1 MFNQFPEN
9 MQFTS
14 KIDPETRLLREDEQM
29 AQIHQFVQEVTV
41 TCCLFKQ
48 AMLSKLVAF
57 P

>member
-1 MFNQFPEN
+1 MFNQFLEN

-29 AQIHQFVQEVTV
+29 AQIHQFVQEVIV
-41 TCCLFKQ
+41 TRSLFKQ
-48 AMLSKLVAF
+48 VMLSKLVAF

>member
-1 MFNQFPEN
+1 MFNQFLEN

-29 AQIHQFVQEVTV
+29 AQIHQFVQEVIV
-41 TCCLFKQ
+41 TCSLFKQ
-48 AMLSKLVAF
+48 VMLSKLVAF

>member
-1 MFNQFPEN
+1 

-29 AQIHQFVQEVTV
+29 AQIHQFVQEVIV
-41 TCCLFKQ
+41 TRSLFKQ
-48 AMLSKLVAF
+48 VMLSKLVAF